1 MPIRPLIVFVLTLA
15 MLAGCGRRGDLEPA
29 GTPETN
35 AVPSPD
41 ASIAAA
47 AATSPGT
54 VETPRVTP
62 KRAPNRPFFLDPL
75 L

>member
-1 MPIRPLIVFVLTLA
+1 MQIRPFIVLVLTLA
-15 MLAGCGRRGDLEPA
+15 VLAGCGRRGDLEPA

-54 VETPRVTP
+54 IETPRVTP
-62 KRAPNRPFFLDPL
+62 TKAPNRSFFLDPL